1 MVVLKYKFF
10 GSNTLMHAN
19 ISPLAGHYDDPAE
32 LMDMING
39 AFAAVEWESSYRF
52 NYNSIT
58 KKMFIEFLGPMP
70 VTLSMPKE
78 FEELLGFDWLKKPR
92 GWRIQYKFRCRYKRG
107 LYWRCV
113 WHVGIQY
120 EWKISIQRQR
130 SMWSS
135 TWIPFAYSD
144 AVQPI
149 IVGAT
154 KVPLLRSVNVNEESW
169 RMITRIYEM
178 IQYSP
183 VQRKQFMLSK

>member
-1 MVVLKYKFF
+1 MPLILHHFKAIGEKQQKRIILTIVGLYEIQFLTMWYNITEEMVVLKYKFF

-92 GWRIQYKFRCRYKRG
+92 G
-107 LYWRCV
+107 
-113 WHVGIQY
+113 
-120 EWKISIQRQR
+120 
-130 SMWSS
+130 
-135 TWIPFAYSD
+135 
-144 AVQPI
+144 
-149 IVGAT
+149 
-154 KVPLLRSVNVNEESW
+154 
-169 RMITRIYEM
+169 
-178 IQYSP
+178 
-183 VQRKQFMLSK
+183 